1 MSYSKNSAINKN
13 RLRDKQIFIK
23 FKRNNFWKDLTMDS
37 RKQFDPKELLKPDNM
52 LRLYASG
59 AFPMAN
65 DKTGA
70 INWYMPDVRTI
81 IPLDSF
87 NFPRS
92 ARKAIEKKN
101 FEIKF
106 DSDFTNVIMGC
117 SDREETWISQ
127 ELMDAYKR
135 LRKRGHV
142 HTVETWR
149 NGELVGGLY
158 GVTFRG
164 AFFGESMFSKV
175 SEASKAA
182 LMGLI
187 NHLIEKDFLLLDVQ
201 YMTEHLQMFGA
212 IEITFDEYTKLLH
225 SAYTRGCEF

>member
-1 MSYSKNSAINKN
+1 
-13 RLRDKQIFIK
+13 
-23 FKRNNFWKDLTMDS
+23 MDS
-37 RKQFDPKELLKPDNM
+37 RNKFDPKELLQPDNM

-59 AFPMAN
+59 AFPMAD

-70 INWYMPDVRTI
+70 INWYMPDVRSI
-81 IPLDSF
+81 IPLD
-87 NFPRS
+87 NYNIPRS

-106 DSDFTNVIMGC
+106 DEDFTQVIMCC
-117 SDREETWISQ
+117 SDRNETWISE
-127 ELMDAYKR
+127 ELINAYKR

-142 HTVETWR
+142 HTVETWLD
-149 NGELVGGLY
+149 GELVGGLY

-164 AFFGESMFSKV
+164 AFFGESMFSLV

-182 LMGLI
+182 LVALI
-187 NHLIEKDFLLLDVQ
+187 NHLIEKDFFLLDVQ

-212 IEITFDEYTKLLH
+212 IEISFDEYKKLLH

>member
-1 MSYSKNSAINKN
+1 MNSRI
-13 RLRDKQIFIK
+13 
-23 FKRNNFWKDLTMDS
+23 
-37 RKQFDPKELLKPDNM
+37 QFDPKELLKPDNM

-65 DKTGA
+65 DKTGT
-70 INWYMPDVRTI
+70 INWYMPDIRTI
-81 IPLDSF
+81 IPLD
-87 NFPRS
+87 NYNVPRS
-92 ARKAIEKKN
+92 ARKAIENIN

-106 DSDFTNVIMGC
+106 DTDFTSVIMGC
-117 SDREETWISQ
+117 SDREKTWLSPDLIA
-127 ELMDAYKR
+127 AYKR

-142 HTVETWR
+142 HTVETWL
-149 NGELVGGLY
+149 NGELVGGLF

-182 LMGLI
+182 LVALI
-187 NHLIEKDFLLLDVQ
+187 KHLIEKDFLLLDVQ
-201 YMTEHLQMFGA
+201 YMTEHLHMFGA